1 LLRCV
6 KRNLKQGHEAE
17 VVYDTNVIVSAALKP
32 KSIPALLVSLALKH
46 QVRLFLSR
54 EVFEE
59 YETVLKRPE
68 LNLRPHRLGVFLHDI
83 QKTAALVRPTK
94 RLAVAS
100 DESDNRFL
108 ECAERARADYL
119 VTGNTKHFPA
129 SFKGTEI
136 VSPREFADL
145 LVKE

>member
-1 LLRCV
+1 
-6 KRNLKQGHEAE
+6 
-17 VVYDTNVIVSAALKP
+17 
-32 KSIPALLVSLALKH
+32 
-46 QVRLFLSR
+46 VRLFLSR

-68 LNLRPHRLGVFLHDI
+68 LNLRPQRVGVFLHDI
-83 QKTAALVRPTK
+83 QKAAALVRPTK

-100 DESDNRFL
+100 DEPDNRFL
-108 ECAERARADYL
+108 ECAERTRADYL
-119 VTGNTKHFPA
+119 VTENTKHFPA